1 LLRRYLAANM
11 GKKWI
16 PLEAN
21 PEVLNEFAKKLG
33 VTSQSFE
40 FTDVYGLDPVS
51 LPSCCLLA
59 ECGQRSKPFPMSR
72 YSLPR
77 WS

>member
-1 LLRRYLAANM
+1 M

-40 FTDVYGLDPVS
+40 FTDVYGLDPVG
-51 LPSCCLLA
+51 LPSCCRGRTAIQAFSFVPLFA
-59 ECGQRSKPFPMSR
+59 A
-72 YSLPR
+72 
-77 WS
+77 